1 MSLMMTQQPQQQQ
14 PYPTELLSYDKLWQ
28 RIQPFYAAPTHFA
41 VTGVPGCGK
50 TTFVREFLRNY
61 YTRHGIVAPEKDW
74 IFFLNGEQD
83 RGIHR
88 VRESLLDFVR
98 QPTKQ
103 KGVCRW
109 VIVDDMDT
117 FPELSQQALRR
128 PMELYKHVTCFI
140 FVGNHFNSLIPP
152 LQSRCKHF
160 AVDIISLEVI
170 GPMLLKRAGVDT
182 VNLSDKILQWF
193 AASSYGNVA
202 EYCHHASLIAAFERY
217 GCGTLTDKV
226 CTDLCSVPPYYD
238 YLPFIQSF
246 FSCNLPAAASQ
257 LTRLWFRG
265 FSFEDILE
273 CTQQTITFF
282 GVPSFEHA
290 SIVTRWLIA
299 SWSAYCQG
307 CTSYLSLYNCLIEAF
322 NGQSE
327 FMNLE

>member
-1 MSLMMTQQPQQQQ
+1 MSVMSAPVKLP
-14 PYPTELLSYDKLWQ
+14 PTELLSYEKLWA
-28 RIQPFYAAPTHFA
+28 RIQPFYTAPTHFA

-61 YTRHGIVAPEKDW
+61 YLLQGIEHPEKDW

-109 VIVDDMDT
+109 VVVDDMDT

-160 AVDIISLEVI
+160 AVDIISLELI
-170 GPMLLKRAGVDT
+170 GPAILERAGINTDA
-182 VNLSDKILQWF
+182 LSSKILQWF

-202 EYCHHASLIAAFERY
+202 EYTHHAQLIAAFQRH
-217 GCGTLTDKV
+217 GDIVLNDKL
-226 CTDLCSVPPYYD
+226 CTDLCSVPPYFD

-246 FSCNLPAAASQ
+246 FSRNLPAATEQ

-273 CTQQTITFF
+273 CTQQTMAFF

-307 CTSYLSLYNCLIEAF
+307 CTSYLSLYNCLVHAF
-322 NGQSE
+322 DEQDK
-327 FMNLE
+327 FMELQ

>member
-1 MSLMMTQQPQQQQ
+1 MSVMSVLP
-14 PYPTELLSYDKLWQ
+14 PTELLSYEKLWA
-28 RIQPFYAAPTHFA
+28 RIQPFYTAPTHFA
-41 VTGVPGCGK
+41 VTGVAGCGK

-61 YTRHGIVAPEKDW
+61 YTLHGIENPQKDW

-109 VIVDDMDT
+109 VVVDDMDT

-160 AVDIISLEVI
+160 GVDIISLELI
-170 GPMLLKRAGVDT
+170 GPAILHRAGIDT
-182 VNLSDKILQWF
+182 DTLSSKILQWF

-202 EYCHHASLIAAFERY
+202 EYTHHAQLIAAFQRHGHE
-217 GCGTLTDKV
+217 LLSDKL

-246 FSCNLPAAASQ
+246 FSRNLPAAATQ

-273 CTQQTITFF
+273 CTQQTMTFF

-307 CTSYLSLYNCLIEAF
+307 CTSYLSLYNCLVHAF
-322 NGQSE
+322 DEQVK
-327 FMNLE
+327 FIDLK